1 MCMARKEYGSDQV
14 ILDIIR
20 LEEMKQNKMEEQ
32 KNDKKKQSNIGN
44 YDRFINMTS
53 GKYVNDY
60 KGN

>member
-53 GKYVNDY
+53 GKYVHDY

>member
-1 MCMARKEYGSDQV
+1 
-14 ILDIIR
+14 
-20 LEEMKQNKMEEQ
+20 MEEQ
-32 KNDKKKQSNIGN
+32 KNGKNKWSNIGN